1 MLIYEKITKNPGK
14 QNIKH
19 QKKYADEK
27 MKETFFKGINM
38 KNFKKIIIAA
48 VLSAVSIVAFHAQSI
63 EIQIIQH
70 DNSQKNIRKPTEIIE
85 NTIMD
90 NFFND
95 GRIITNAPIAAEFN
109 NQMDSR
115 IVKSAVKEASGGMC
129 QYLIVLTID
138 YKKNAALNP
147 ATENLDL
154 MDKIGW
160 KLIDT
165 QSGKE
170 IASKNYKINKVS
182 KANNSADGIKL
193 LADELFS
200 DILKSLK

>member
-1 MLIYEKITKNPGK
+1 
-14 QNIKH
+14 
-19 QKKYADEK
+19 
-27 MKETFFKGINM
+27 M

-48 VLSAVSIVAFHAQSI
+48 VLSAVSIAAFHAQSI

-154 MDKIGW
+154 MDKISW